1 MEDRDSDAICVYT
14 QRPHILSLSRSLVRS
29 HSLPPS
35 LFPPPPP
42 SLSSALK
49 GDANSHNR
57 AALDKEGVG
66 RQGLRGKGVWGGVDE
81 RETKALLLESD
92 SEISHVTG
100 SVFFIFYF

>member
-1 MEDRDSDAICVYT
+1 MMQYVSTHNDHTYS
-14 QRPHILSLSRSLVRS
+14 LSLARSFVHTL
-29 HSLPPS
+29 SLPPS
-35 LFPPPPP
+35 SPPPP

-49 GDANSHNR
+49 GDAYSHNR